1 MNFLKNNKRFSFKLG
16 EINAWEL
23 GFKTEIK
30 SSGNELITVYNFE
43 NGLKITNIA
52 KKYDEFGAYEWVNY
66 FENTSD
72 MPSDI
77 ISELWDCDCSLP
89 LEHEEEKRWV
99 SFLPDVKT
107 ATKRLVEKSK
117 ELLHI

>member
-1 MNFLKNNKRFSFKLG
+1 MNFIKNNKRFSFKLG

-52 KKYDEFGAYEWVNY
+52 KKYDVTYHTVVNVINEY
-66 FENTSD
+66 VE
-72 MPSDI
+72 I
-77 ISELWDCDCSLP
+77 G
-89 LEHEEEKRWV
+89 LEPTLTYKRNPN
-99 SFLPDVKT
+99 SNRKKKN
-107 ATKRLVEKSK
+107 AN
-117 ELLHI
+117 